1 MQIKSKEI
9 CWNIF
14 ILACSLTKVSCFT
27 LRMGFLKVG
36 VPKTW
41 DDSKKDLGYIRKAGI
56 RQFVSTYNRVKDL
69 KGDELLW
76 GDEIEYGIF
85 HVDPD
90 TKKIRLS
97 LRAKN
102 VMDELNRKEA
112 EHSQILEGCNWVP
125 EYGAWMIEATPNRPY
140 TGFSTDLLRV
150 ERNMRLR
157 RKRILTV
164 LAKNEIAPTV
174 SSFPLLGCLGDDGS
188 VPAVPVG
195 GPVTLSEYIGDGII
209 NPHPRFGTLTANI
222 RQRRGSKVNIKV
234 PLFRDSETPEFK
246 DFEAPKA
253 GNVDGCCGSDSLQLW
268 RYGKGDACEEE
279 YGRGFVS
286 VGCSSSFR
294 DGANDESTG
303 MATME
308 KWLIDV
314 QCEGCKGLFY
324 RSAPNVIV
332 TDADWPRNGDVVMG
346 YEIPN
351 TPGWIRLQNGYY
363 LPMQSDDG
371 KIKFLH
377 KVSKRA
383 QTQNTEMKRIG
394 SNTPLFRSADEDQ
407 ENVASLLGG
416 TVALTDSSANG
427 ISTSSSRKENQFN
440 ESLRAAVHM
449 DAMAFGMGCC
459 CLQITFQAKDV
470 DESRFIFD
478 QLAVMAPIMM
488 ALTAS
493 TPIMK
498 GRLLDTD
505 ARWGIISEST
515 DGRTPAERGRND
527 PNAPYEH
534 YNANGQ
540 RQIYKSRYDS
550 ISTYIYQGAM
560 TGGQDTKGLKNRV
573 LNIYNDIPLEID
585 ESCYQD
591 LRNAGV
597 DPALSQHVAHL
608 FIRDPLT
615 IFNGAVEEIDD
626 DTQTEHFESIQSTNW
641 QTVRWK
647 PPPPRND
654 SNAPHIGW
662 RTEFR
667 SMEIQLTDFENA
679 AFSVFIVLLQRT
691 ILTFDLNLYIPISK
705 VDANMQRAHSRNSA
719 ARGKFF
725 FRRHLA
731 PLEEGDDG
739 FGVKYVSMFTKAA
752 MGDFNGT
759 STEIEVE
766 DADAVSNKRRS
777 APTAPGSIEENA
789 FEEMTMEEI
798 MCGKGDYFPGLIPLV
813 RAYLDHISADSTSTS
828 RLHGYLDFIQ
838 KRAKG
843 ELITTATWLRNF
855 VRSHPDYKSD
865 SHVSNAIAYDLMV
878 ACKDI
883 GEGKLHVPEM
893 LGDIRIEEITTDGA
907 YQTKLDSK
915 RVTNQRIV
923 ELLQRYTKRQS
934 TFDTEFSSELA
945 PDSNNAESASTEVA
959 L

>member
-1 MQIKSKEI
+1 MLKKVITLSRI
-9 CWNIF
+9 IF
-14 ILACSLTKVSCFT
+14 FAVSFSRVTSFT
-27 LRMGFLKVG
+27 LKMGLLKVG

-41 DDSKKDLGYIRKAGI
+41 EESKKDLGYIRKAGI
-56 RQFVSTYNRVKDL
+56 RQFISTYNRVKDL

-85 HVDPD
+85 HVE
-90 TKKIRLS
+90 TKSKKIRLS
-97 LRAKN
+97 LRAKEI
-102 VMDELNRKEA
+102 MDDLNRKEA
-112 EHSQILEGCNWVP
+112 EHSQIVEGCNWVP
-125 EYGAWMIEATPNRPY
+125 EYGAWMVEATPNRPY

-164 LAKNEIAPTV
+164 LTENEIAPTV
-174 SSFPLLGCLGDDGS
+174 SAFPLLGSMGENGS
-188 VPAVPVG
+188 VPPVQVG
-195 GPVTLSEYIGDGII
+195 GPITLSEYIGDGII
-209 NPHPRFGTLTANI
+209 NPHPRFGTLTSNI

-234 PLFRDSETPEFK
+234 PLYRDRCTPEYK
-246 DFEAPKA
+246 DFD
-253 GNVDGCCGSDSLQLW
+253 NVQSGDIDGCCGSDSQQLW
-268 RYGKGDACEEE
+268 RYGKGDACEED
-279 YGRGFVS
+279 YGRDYVT
-286 VGCSSSFR
+286 VGCSAAFR
-294 DGANDESTG
+294 DEVNDGSTG

-308 KWLIDV
+308 KWLINV
-314 QCEGCKGLFY
+314 QCDGCKGLFY

-332 TDADWPRNGDVVMG
+332 PDADWPRNGDVVMG

-363 LPMQSDDG
+363 LPIHSDNR
-371 KIKFLH
+371 KIEFLH

-394 SNTPLFRSADEDQ
+394 SNTPLFRGAEEDQ

-416 TVALTDSSANG
+416 TVAVAGSSAIEDSVESEKDDHANG
-427 ISTSSSRKENQFN
+427 T
-440 ESLRAAVHM
+440 LRAAVHM
-449 DAMAFGMGCC
+449 DSMAFGMGCC

-493 TPIMK
+493 TPILK

-505 ARWGIISEST
+505 ARWGIISESV
-515 DGRTPAERGRND
+515 DGRTMSERGRVD
-527 PNAPYEH
+527 PNAPYKF
-534 YNANGQ
+534 YNAQGQ

-550 ISTYIYQGAM
+550 ISTYIYQGGM
-560 TGGQDTKGLKNRV
+560 TGDQDTKGLSNRV

-585 ESCYQD
+585 EVCYQD
-591 LRNAGV
+591 LRKAGV
-597 DPALSQHVAHL
+597 DPALAQHVAHL
-608 FIRDPLT
+608 FIRDPLV
-615 IFNGAVEEIDD
+615 IFNGAVDEVDD
-626 DTQTEHFESIQSTNW
+626 KSQTEHFESIQSTNW

-647 PPPPRND
+647 PPPPRDNP
-654 SNAPHIGW
+654 NAPHIGW

-679 AFSVFIVLLQRT
+679 AFAVFIVLLQRT

-739 FGVKYVSMFTKAA
+739 YGVKYVSMFTKAVK
-752 MGDFNGT
+752 GDYNGT
-759 STEIEVE
+759 TEELE
-766 DADAVSNKRRS
+766 AEGPDGVSYNRRK
-777 APTAPGSIEENA
+777 APTAPGSVEENA

-798 MCGKGDYFPGLIPLV
+798 MRGKGDYFPGLIPLV
-813 RAYLDHISADSTSTS
+813 RAYLDHINADSTSMS
-828 RLHGYLDFIQ
+828 RLHAYLDFIE
-838 KRAKG
+838 KRSTG
-843 ELITTATWLRNF
+843 ELVTAATWIRKF
-855 VRSHPDYKSD
+855 VRSHPDYKNDSYISD
-865 SHVSNAIAYDLMV
+865 MIAYDLMIT
-878 ACKDI
+878 CKEI
-883 GEGKLHVPEM
+883 GEGKLHVPEL
-893 LGDIRIEEITTDGA
+893 LGDVIIEEITTDGA
-907 YQTKLDSK
+907 YQIKLDSR

-923 ELLQRYTKRQS
+923 ELLQRYTRRQS
-934 TFDTEFSSELA
+934 VFDTEFSSELA
-945 PDSNNAESASTEVA
+945 PDSNNAEASQSEVA